1 MPVISE
7 PEEKVDILDI
17 KGDIDI
23 FDMVWIKDQL
33 DKLIEKDH
41 KKIILYFRNTE
52 HIDFIGLGMLVER
65 LRRMRALN
73 GDLKLVGLNPY
84 VLKLLKMTG
93 VSKLIETYDNT
104 NDAIRSFKCA

>member
-1 MPVISE
+1 MPVVCE
-7 PEEKVDILDI
+7 PEEKVDVLDV
-17 KGDIDI
+17 KGNVNV
-23 FDMVWIKDQL
+23 FDMIGINNQL

-41 KKIILYFRNTE
+41 KKVILYFKGTK

-65 LRRMRALN
+65 LRKLRALN

-93 VSKLIETYDNT
+93 VSKLIQTYSNT
-104 NDAIRSFKCA
+104 SDAIRSFRCA

>member
-7 PEEKVDILDI
+7 PKEKVDILNI
-17 KGDIDI
+17 KGDINI
-23 FDMVWIKDQL
+23 FDMVWIK
-33 DKLIEKDH
+33 
-41 KKIILYFRNTE
+41 E